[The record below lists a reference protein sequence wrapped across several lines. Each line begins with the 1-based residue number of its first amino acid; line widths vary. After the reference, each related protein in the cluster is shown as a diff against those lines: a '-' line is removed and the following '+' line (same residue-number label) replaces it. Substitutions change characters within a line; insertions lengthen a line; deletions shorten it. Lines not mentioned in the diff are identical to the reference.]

1 MKDIWDKL
9 PRNQRLALL
18 TGAAALVLGLVVQF
32 VFFPLYDVRERT
44 VRAIAVNEKVLRQLG
59 PMWVEYRVLKEG
71 AQAVQ
76 QILARRP
83 GDFTLFSYLEKK
95 TGEAGVKPNVKYI
108 NPSRA
113 PVSSGYEETSVD
125 LKLEKITLKQLVN
138 FLYMVESREDLI
150 ALRKITVAKVKEDPD
165 YLNAT
170 IQVTT
175 IQSPKGEL
183 AAPGAPRR

>member
-1 MKDIWDKL
+1 MKEYWDKL
-9 PRNQRLALL
+9 PRNQRVALL
-18 TGAAALVLGLVVQF
+18 TGAAVLILGLFVQL
-32 VFFPLYDVRERT
+32 VAFPLYDARERAK
-44 VRAIAVNEKVLRQLG
+44 RSIGVNEKILQQLG
-59 PMWVEYRVLKEG
+59 PLWIEYRVLKEG

-83 GDFTLFSYLEKK
+83 VDFTLFSYLEKK

-113 PVSSGYEETSVD
+113 SVAGGYEETSVD

-150 ALRKITVAKVKEDPD
+150 ALRKIAVAKVKEDPE

-170 IQVTT
+170 IQIVT
-175 IQSPKGEL
+175 IQTPKGEL
-183 AAPGAPRR
+183 AVPGAARR

>member
-9 PRNQRLALL
+9 PRNQRIALL
-18 TGAAALVLGLVVQF
+18 AGVAVLVLGLVVQL
-32 VFFPLYDVRERT
+32 VAFPLYDARKRT
-44 VRAIAVNEKVLRQLG
+44 TRSIAVSEKALQQLG
-59 PMWVEYRVLKEG
+59 PLWVEYRVLKEG

-76 QILARRP
+76 QIVARRP

-108 NPSRA
+108 NPSRGS
-113 PVSSGYEETSVD
+113 VTGGYEETSVD

-150 ALRKITVAKVKEDPD
+150 ALRKIAVAKVKEDPD

-175 IQSPKGEL
+175 IQIPKGGL
-183 AAPGAPRR
+183 AAPGALRR